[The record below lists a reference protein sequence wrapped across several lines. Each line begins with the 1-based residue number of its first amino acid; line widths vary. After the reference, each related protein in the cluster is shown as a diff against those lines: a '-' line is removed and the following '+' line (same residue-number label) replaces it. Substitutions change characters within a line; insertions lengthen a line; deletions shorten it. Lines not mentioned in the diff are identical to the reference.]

1 MATAGAVGWPS
12 WAQLEGPSW
21 AWSSGGQDGIFTPA
35 VLPPALLCY
44 CCPGPGTPDHQ
55 LSSPVCLAAPFWGG
69 GRWRTAEGWSSG
81 LSAARA
87 GPVVLGSL
95 VLCTCCMVC
104 GLSFPV
110 SPGGWPRA
118 EPVSC
123 L

>member
-69 GRWRTAEGWSSG
+69 GAVADGRRLVIWIVCCPGRT
-81 LSAARA
+81 
-87 GPVVLGSL
+87 
-95 VLCTCCMVC
+95 C
-104 GLSFPV
+104 GV
-110 SPGGWPRA
+110 REPRA
-118 EPVSC
+118 VHLLHGLRP
-123 L
+123 